1 MEFKR
6 RHTLKSGFSTAA
18 LSSVVFLLLLFFI
31 LTSTSLSQNGIAL
44 HLPDTHEENMITI
57 DPTTVTVTANGK
69 YLVND
74 FEVEKDQIEANLLSL
89 TEGSNTPSFTIRAD
103 ENAKHKDV
111 VFLLQIAKKNNF
123 NTAIATQ

>member
-18 LSSVVFLLLLFFI
+18 LSSVVFLLLFFFI
-31 LTSTSLSQNGIAL
+31 LSSSSLSQSGLAI
-44 HLPDTHEENMITI
+44 HLPETNEENAIMI

-74 FEVEKDQIEANLLSL
+74 FEVEKNQIEANLLSL
-89 TEGSNTPSFTIRAD
+89 TEGSETPSFTIRAD